1 MQVLSIARWAIYLY
15 IVIFLQLYVPD
26 EDKSIYGRSVNKQ
39 VFESLTTS
47 LLQIVATILESLWP
61 HISEPGYSNKT
72 RIASPDQ
79 VKSQVVESYNSRV
92 QDLIRYYSYNTFYTV
107 SSLM

>member
-1 MQVLSIARWAIYLY
+1 MSYLLY

-47 LLQIVATILESLWP
+47 LLQTVATILESLWP

-72 RIASPDQ
+72 RIASPDVK
-79 VKSQVVESYNSRV
+79 VKSQVTESYNSRV
-92 QDLIRYYSYNTFYTV
+92 QDLIRYYLYNTFSSV
-107 SSLM
+107 STLM